1 MALYLIEYA
10 ESAGRLSRDK
20 TILEATSGNTG
31 IALAMIA
38 AAKGYRI
45 AIVMPESASLER
57 RKIIRAYGA
66 DLILSPGAIDRS
78 RHQGSRGH
86 AQARGQHPGP
96 PEPGGTLSH
105 PTLPEEAFRRS
116 RGDTKGGDPRDVRSI
131 DLPHLRLRSLY

>member
-78 RHQGSRGH
+78 KSSG
-86 AQARGQHPGP
+86 
-96 PEPGGTLSH
+96 LSVY
-105 PTLPEEAFRRS
+105 RRTI
-116 RGDTKGGDPRDVRSI
+116 RFF
-131 DLPHLRLRSLY
+131 